1 MECGWIKYFFLL
13 AFLRSASGENL
24 RILETV
30 DNQNKIIA
38 SYVGELVKDLNLRN
52 VKNEV
57 TDVVLLRFE
66 KKSNDALTCNL
77 MMKIP
82 KENAILNPSINQRTT
97 SQRLRVAKV
106 VILISDVFKNV
117 RKQSLLA
124 FKRAVR
130 LTNIFAD
137 SVEKFCFLKT

>member
-1 MECGWIKYFFLL
+1 M
-13 AFLRSASGENL
+13 
-24 RILETV
+24 RILENV

-52 VKNEV
+52 VKNKV

-66 KKSNDALTCNL
+66 KKSNDALTGNL

-82 KENAILNPSINQRTT
+82 KENAILNPPINQRTT

-117 RKQSLLA
+117 
-124 FKRAVR
+124 
-130 LTNIFAD
+130 
-137 SVEKFCFLKT
+137 